1 METGILHTHTLIAS
15 LYTLLVCVLSFF
27 VVTRNKNAFTT
38 LRRKLRWPRMVL
50 EILLLGTGAF
60 LLYRAP
66 DGLTADY
73 FVKYGAT
80 AAAIVLAIVGF
91 KRFQRLPSTLSV
103 LLLVYVFYA
112 ARQHDWRLRSAE
124 TRSAGVEVFK
134 SMPPETLQ
142 AQGKELYKINCL
154 RCHGDNGRAQYR
166 KAPDLTRFE
175 KGDEYARHLLVNG
188 LNAMPA
194 FSHLNETQQEAV
206 LAYLKSLKGEVQAAR

>member
-27 VVTRNKNAFTT
+27 VITKNKNAFTT
-38 LRRKLRWPRMVL
+38 LRGKLRWPRMVL

-66 DGLTADY
+66 DGLSADY
-73 FVKYGAT
+73 LIKYGAT
-80 AAAIVLAIVGF
+80 AAAIAAAIIGF
-91 KRFQRLPSTLSV
+91 KRFHPLPTTLSV

-124 TRSAGVEVFK
+124 TRSADVEVFK
-134 SMPPETLQ
+134 SMPPESMQ
-142 AQGKELYKINCL
+142 AQGKALYEINCT

-175 KGDEYARHLLVNG
+175 KGDDYARHLLVNG

-194 FSHLNETQQEAV
+194 FPHLDEMQQEAV
-206 LAYLKSLKGEVQAAR
+206 LSYLKSLKGEVQASR